1 MEKEAAYRSIVL
13 HSYLMATDTNPE
25 GFAMN
30 ILHIDSGILG
40 DHSVSRGLT
49 AAIVEKLKA
58 ENPAA
63 SVTYRDVASAPLA
76 HLGGA
81 HIFAANANPEG
92 IDAKLAD
99 ELADAKAAL
108 DEFMAADI
116 VVIGAPMYNFTIPSQ
131 LKAWIDRVLVAGT
144 TFRYSAS
151 GVEGLAKGKKII
163 VASTRGGHY
172 SAGSPA
178 SAMDHQET
186 YLSAVFAFVGISD
199 IEFIRAEGLNI
210 SPESKE
216 AAVAAA
222 RKAIAEND
230 ALATAA

>member
-1 MEKEAAYRSIVL
+1 
-13 HSYLMATDTNPE
+13 
-25 GFAMN
+25 MN

-63 SVTYRDVASAPLA
+63 SVTYRDVASAPLV
-76 HLGGA
+76 HLSGA

-108 DEFMAADI
+108 TEFMAADV

-131 LKAWIDRVLVAGT
+131 LKAWIDRVLVAGA

-151 GVEGLAKGKKII
+151 GVEGLAKGKKVI

-172 SAGSPA
+172 SAGSPV

-186 YLSAVFAFVGISD
+186 YLSAVFAFVGITD

-222 RKAIAEND
+222 RKAIAEKD
-230 ALATAA
+230 DLAAAA

>member
-1 MEKEAAYRSIVL
+1 M
-13 HSYLMATDTNPE
+13 
-25 GFAMN
+25 
-30 ILHIDSGILG
+30 
-40 DHSVSRGLT
+40 
-49 AAIVEKLKA
+49 
-58 ENPAA
+58 
-63 SVTYRDVASAPLA
+63 
-76 HLGGA
+76 
-81 HIFAANANPEG
+81 
-92 IDAKLAD
+92 DAKLAD

-186 YLSAVFAFVGISD
+186 YLSAVFAFVGITD